1 MRKTHTF
8 GPFLGVCLLLF
19 TVLLLSSTAEAPPPK
34 FKFTKKVDT
43 IVQSKCYGCH
53 SEKGRGQ
60 KAKDKLM
67 WDDLAGMSTEDR
79 VKKMELIQGVV
90 EKGAMPPKRMVERKP
105 ELKLTD
111 KETKALKKWAKKH
124 AKAK

>member
-8 GPFLGVCLLLF
+8 GPLLGACLLLF
-19 TVLLLSSTAEAPPPK
+19 AVLLLSSTSEAPPPK

-43 IVQSKCYGCH
+43 IVQGKCYGCH

-79 VKKMELIQGVV
+79 VKKMELIQAVV

>member
-1 MRKTHTF
+1 MRKTYTF
-8 GPFLGVCLLLF
+8 SPFLGAFLLLF
-19 TVLLLSSTAEAPPPK
+19 AVLLLSSTSEAPARK

-67 WDDLAGMSTEDR
+67 WDDLAGMSVEDR
-79 VKKMELIQGVV
+79 VKKMELIQAVV

-105 ELKLTD
+105 ELKLTE
-111 KETKALKKWAKKH
+111 KETKALKKWAKRH
-124 AKAK
+124 SKAK